1 MRTALC
7 LMLLV
12 SMSAPADPLD
22 TAHDFLDALSWHDG
36 ARISGLLSESLNLRF
51 REVFQQ
57 LRLLEAENPEML
69 EAALSRF
76 GGRITS
82 GDVAGLTEEDLL
94 GRLVEGLE
102 FTHPGEPQREHAQL
116 EGRNASVVLE
126 YPGGGSISFRMVWEN
141 SGWKIADTSLLRM
154 LF

>member
-7 LMLLV
+7 LLLLV
-12 SMSAPADPLD
+12 FMSAQADPLD
-22 TAHDFLDALSWHDG
+22 TARDFLDALAWRDG
-36 ARISGLLSESLNLRF
+36 ARISGLLSESLNQRF

-76 GGRITS
+76 RGRITP
-82 GDVAGLTEEDLL
+82 GDIAGLTEEELL

-102 FTHPGEPQREHAQL
+102 FTHPGEPEREHALL
-116 EGRNASVVLE
+116 EGRDASVVLD
-126 YPGGGSISFRMVWEN
+126 YPGGGSVSFRMVWEN
-141 SGWKIADTSLLRM
+141 SGWRIADTSLLRM